1 MAESGIT
8 KLEAAGRQLGSAL
21 RLRRDGGDSL
31 AVHTLAWAAYCLL
44 RDLLGKSQTREV
56 LRQFEKSQQLG
67 KVPNYLKHADKRPQ
81 AILKKHSETHT
92 YITLALA
99 IRLWGERG
107 QPETSEMRAF
117 SALPD
122 PFKPGYKAGAALTFA
137 KEGPISDPQAARAE
151 IQGITTLGSTGGA
164 VITEKKD

>member
-1 MAESGIT
+1 
-8 KLEAAGRQLGSAL
+8 
-21 RLRRDGGDSL
+21 
-31 AVHTLAWAAYCLL
+31 
-44 RDLLGKSQTREV
+44 LGKSQTRGV

-67 KVPNYLKHADKRPQ
+67 EIPNYLKHADKRPQ

-107 QPETSEMRAF
+107 QPETSEMRDF
-117 SALPD
+117 SALPN
-122 PFKPGYKAGAALTFA
+122 PFKPGYRAGAALKFA
-137 KEGPISDPQAARAE
+137 KEGPISDPQAARTE
-151 IQGITTLGSTGGA
+151 IQGITTLGSTNGA

>member
-8 KLEAAGRQLGSAL
+8 KLGAAGRQLGCAL

-56 LRQFEKSQQLG
+56 LRQFEKSEQLG

-99 IRLWGERG
+99 IRLWTERG

-117 SALPD
+117 SALPN
-122 PFKPGYKAGAALTFA
+122 PFKPSHRASEALTFA
-137 KEGPISDPQAARAE
+137 RQGPITDQEAAKPHLR
-151 IQGITTLGSTGGA
+151 GITIATSTGGA
-164 VITEKKD
+164 EIIEKD